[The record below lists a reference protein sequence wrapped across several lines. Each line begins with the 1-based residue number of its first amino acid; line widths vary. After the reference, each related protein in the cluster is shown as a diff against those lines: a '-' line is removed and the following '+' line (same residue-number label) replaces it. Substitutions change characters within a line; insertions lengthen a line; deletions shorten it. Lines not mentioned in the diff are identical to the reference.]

1 MEHIVQFGINLDDE
15 AIKNAVVKRASDE
28 LYNKLEKETLDV
40 LFKTNYSGRV
50 FGTTERFDDY
60 IFKWMDDNRDMIIN
74 AIVDRVAE
82 RVMHSN
88 KIKAA
93 IADKLGK

>member
-15 AIKNAVVKRASDE
+15 AIKNAIVKRASDE
-28 LYNKLEKETLDV
+28 LYKKLEKETLDA
-40 LFKTNYSGRV
+40 LFKTNYSGRI
-50 FGTTERFDDY
+50 FETTERFDNY
-60 IFKWMDDNRDMIIN
+60 IFKWMDNNRDMIID
-74 AIVDRVAE
+74 AIVDRATE
-82 RVMHSN
+82 RIMHSN